1 MPPVAPDSAGVPAPG
16 LLGSARR
23 LARTALGILS
33 TRLQIVGTELEEEQV
48 RFVELLLV
56 VAAVV
61 FCFATATLLAVI
73 LVVLLLWET
82 YKLATLGVFTALFV
96 AAGVFGLLV
105 LQRRRRMRPRF
116 LSATVG
122 EIAKDLER
130 LREEVRDQA

>member
-1 MPPVAPDSAGVPAPG
+1 MTPESAGVPAPG

-23 LARTALGILS
+23 LARTALAILS

-48 RFVELLLV
+48 RFVELLLL
-56 VAAVV
+56 VAAVA
-61 FCFATATLLAVI
+61 FCFATAVLLAVI
-73 LVVLLLWET
+73 LVVVLFWET
-82 YKLATLGVFTALFV
+82 HKLATLGMFTGLFL

-105 LQRRRRMRPRF
+105 LQRRRRTRPRF

-130 LREEVRDQA
+130 LREEVREQA